1 MTSIVRCLSFC
12 VCKLRPLSSFLST
25 IPDCLQQR
33 WHAAPKLRPL
43 PPVPASPPLV
53 ANFLSPLCS
62 TSCVRG
68 PQVQATKAAAGAKQ
82 YELSKWKYAELRDAI
97 NTSCGEFR
105 DCRAG
110 SRGRRRGAGGGVL
123 RKEGRKELPTSW
135 LLLGHFLLTSCSL
148 SGSGLWCETNAAA
161 DFLSVPLTSCLS
173 RRHRA
178 AGGLQGGVP
187 PPPQGLPH
195 LEVQEQEEELG
206 GGAAGAQ
213 VHH

>member
-1 MTSIVRCLSFC
+1 MSVSSAHFPPSYQLSQT
-12 VCKLRPLSSFLST
+12 VCSKGGALPLSSALF
-25 IPDCLQQR
+25 
-33 WHAAPKLRPL
+33 
-43 PPVPASPPLV
+43 PPAPASPPLV

-105 DCRAG
+105 DCRAA
-110 SRGRRRGAGGGVL
+110 SRGRCPEEG
-123 RKEGRKELPTSW
+123 RKEGRNSHLPA
-135 LLLGHFLLTSCSL
+135 HFLLTL

-161 DFLSVPLTSCLS
+161 DFLSVPLTSCLC